1 MRSTYKNY
9 FFNKFFIN
17 TRYGKLI
24 LFSIALIICLVFC
37 SGIAVSATSAS
48 TSESTQEN
56 TQTEQTTSTEPT
68 STTDTK
74 PSTSTS
80 TKTTNTSKKNRTV
93 KITISAAGDCT
104 LGVDSRYNNTFN
116 NYYNKYGDAYFFK
129 KVKSVFSKDDLTI
142 VNFEGT
148 LTNSTARANKT
159 FTFKAPAKYVK
170 ILKKGSVEVV
180 TLANNH
186 TMDFGSQG
194 FRDTKETLKKN
205 KISYCEGSTIAYKT
219 VKGVKVA
226 FVGFN
231 ALTGITEQHVKDTIQ
246 KAKKKKAKII
256 IASFHWGIEREYYP
270 NARQKTLGRCAI
282 SSGASLVLGH
292 HPHRVQGVE
301 KYKGRYIVYS
311 LGNFSFGGHTNP
323 DDKDAFIFQQTF
335 YVKNGKLQKKNDAKI
350 IPCSISSVSYTNNY
364 QPKILTGSEKKRLIK
379 KINTLSKGMNTS
391 FENSGKVK

>member
-80 TKTTNTSKKNRTV
+80 TKTTNTSKKNKTV

-391 FENSGKVK
+391 FENSGKAK